1 MAEETTTQPEHDD
14 ARDPRRAPEAE
25 SSPAPSSATSGDSSR
40 EHSSDRSPAHSADR
54 SSERSGASSITGG
67 AVTGALLATLA
78 LQNAVPPFAT
88 DMYTPAFPQVT
99 ADLSTSAAMI
109 GLTLTAF
116 FVGFGSG
123 QIIGGALSD
132 QLGRRRPMIAGG
144 LLCLIGGVICALAPS
159 VWVLLLGRFL
169 QGFGG
174 GAASAVGRAILVD
187 CARGH
192 LLART
197 MSLLQAIGGLAPM
210 IAPLVGA
217 FVLTHAPWRAI
228 FWFLTAFAFVMM
240 CAAWR
245 WAPESLPV
253 EHRRGGGLQKFFSG
267 IGSVFRI
274 RLFVG
279 FMLTSS
285 FSSFCMFAYIS
296 NASYVFQQQL
306 GLSPVTFSWIF
317 AGNAL
322 LPTLLALVN
331 VRLIGYF
338 QPRRLVLFGLSISA
352 LSAVIIALTTFVWN
366 IALIPTC
373 IGFALLMASVA
384 FIFGNSSAMALG
396 EAREHAGTASAV
408 QGLVQSLAN
417 ALSAPLATM
426 GGGHT
431 AVPMA
436 VVMLLGVVGAWIC
449 FFAIARGHRL
459 PPARPSLNA

>member
-1 MAEETTTQPEHDD
+1 MTTTPAAPTNE
-14 ARDPRRAPEAE
+14 PRGDEGQ
-25 SSPAPSSATSGDSSR
+25 SSPSASDPSQGVSPRPRSAGL
-40 EHSSDRSPAHSADR
+40 
-54 SSERSGASSITGG
+54 TGG
-67 AVTGALLATLA
+67 AVTGTLLATLA

-99 ADLSTSAAMI
+99 VDLATTPAMI

-144 LLCLIGGVICALAPS
+144 LLCLLGGLICALAPS
-159 VWVLLLGRFL
+159 IWVLLLGRFL

-187 CARGH
+187 CARGN

-228 FWFLTAFAFVMM
+228 FYFLAAFAFIMM

-245 WAPESLPV
+245 WAPESLPA
-253 EHRRGGGLQKFFSG
+253 EERHGGGLRKFFSG

-306 GLSPVTFSWIF
+306 GLSPVAFSWIF
-317 AGNAL
+317 AANAL

-331 VRLIGYF
+331 VRLIGRF
-338 QPRRLVLFGLSISA
+338 QPRRLVLFGLS
-352 LSAVIIALTTFVWN
+352 LSAVSAVVIALATFVWDM
-366 IALIPTC
+366 ALAPTW
-373 IGFALLMASVA
+373 IGFALLMSSVA

-417 ALSAPLATM
+417 ALSAPLATL
-426 GGGHT
+426 GGGQS

-436 VVMLLGVVGAWIC
+436 FVMIVGVVGAWVC
-449 FFAIARGHRL
+449 FFTIARGHRL
-459 PPARPSLNA
+459 PPPRPSLSV